1 MSTQNST
8 SQNAKHHDGGPSF
21 SPRLIL
27 SGAVIAGILLAL
39 AVHMFA
45 QRFGLDLGGLWRTDS
60 ATAMSASSAI
70 AWWLIASVAFVGGFT
85 TATLMHSAA
94 EGQMSRPMRQLLIA
108 VLVLVLAS
116 AGQAASAPGAAPS
129 LAGFASGVAALVLGG
144 AMAFCGAY
152 FAFRRA

>member
-1 MSTQNST
+1 MSVQNSN
-8 SQNAKHHDGGPSF
+8 SKDASSSF

-60 ATAMSASSAI
+60 ATGMPASSAI

-94 EGQMSRPMRQLLIA
+94 EGQMSRPMRQLMIA

-116 AGQAASAPGAAPS
+116 VGLAASAPGAAPS
-129 LAGFASGVAALVLGG
+129 LAGFVSGAAALLLGA
-144 AMAFCGAY
+144 AMAFVGAY